1 MVFREGQ
8 LLSGVLDKSQFGAS
22 QFGLVHS
29 CQELYG
35 GGVASQLL
43 SALGRL
49 FTTFLQLHGFSL
61 GVEDILVRPEV
72 SGGGR
77 GRGGGREKGRGEH
90 ASSMDILQADDQRR
104 EHIEG
109 LRGCGSSA
117 AAEAFSLQQPSPGEG
132 DATSQCSTS
141 PCTLSSSP
149 SLLSPSVSR

>member
-1 MVFREGQ
+1 MAGPASGTDGLAETDSGGNILERAVVLILLFITSFYLLEPAAQSALPSPPSLLPPPSLSPSPPPPPSQVVFREGQ

-22 QFGLVHS
+22 QFGLVHC

-72 SGGGR
+72 SGGRR
-77 GRGGGREKGRGEH
+77 GRGGG
-90 ASSMDILQADDQRR
+90 
-104 EHIEG
+104 
-109 LRGCGSSA
+109 
-117 AAEAFSLQQPSPGEG
+117 
-132 DATSQCSTS
+132 
-141 PCTLSSSP
+141 
-149 SLLSPSVSR
+149 